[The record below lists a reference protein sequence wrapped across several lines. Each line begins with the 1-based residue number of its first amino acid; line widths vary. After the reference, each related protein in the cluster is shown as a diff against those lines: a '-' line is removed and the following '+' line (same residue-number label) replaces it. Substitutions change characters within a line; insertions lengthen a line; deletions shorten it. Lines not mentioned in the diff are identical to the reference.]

1 MIPVLYEKNETR
13 FLNYGLG
20 EIDFTFVDV
29 ERERNGIYT
38 FYGEYPAD
46 GLLANELIEERQI
59 KSNAG
64 KRTKWQTFVIDRVN
78 RRSKDVIKVYA
89 VHVTQT
95 TATMSLTPEVSVPSG
110 TASVALNV
118 WKSHLQGNR
127 QFDTWSDIATV
138 GTTTWKAQS
147 VQNARQALGGVKG
160 SILDIWGGEYEF
172 DNNLIRL
179 HQQMGRNTPT
189 TIEYGRNLK
198 SAEVDKQI
206 TNTVTSIVPYAVYF
220 EGGDAESGESGEE
233 VYVWLDE
240 VVIHGPHRNKWAYDR
255 VQPVDFSSEFD
266 YEDRPT
272 QEKLRTLANSYV
284 TRNDIG
290 VPRTKITL
298 EMVDLANTLDYE
310 DVEIIEEVELCDI
323 LPVYYPSLGI
333 TDTQAKI
340 SSTRF
345 NALTDEY
352 ISVSIGVVG
361 EGFTTSI
368 RNDFQDGLD
377 LLDRKTQAVGNRIP
391 YLINALG
398 QRIWYETPNPNME
411 HKTGDTWFEKNGA
424 YHRIHIW
431 DGQRWELIIDT
442 EDVDAV
448 DRRIDEVREEIEA
461 ELGTIGEQTE
471 LAITNLIDDW
481 EYFKDNLDL
490 DIPDMGLIWN
500 IVGDDG
506 RWVYS
511 DNRLFVIGQHDND
524 VTSNEVV
531 VTLEDG
537 EKVFTH
543 NGEGFSIG
551 NDYTFSFANPRFVE
565 RPSSTLIV
573 RRSTAPLQASTVQVT
588 SSHPQYP
595 NFTQSNT
602 AEQSVTINKAY
613 HDEYTITVTSPWY
626 VTETQQIEI
635 VKNETVTL
643 PITYKTGNLTVNH
656 NDATLEVV

>member
-38 FYGEYPAD
+38 FYGEYPSD
-46 GLLANELIEERQI
+46 GRLANELIEERQI
-59 KSNAG
+59 KSDAG

-78 RRSKDVIKVYA
+78 RKAKDVIKVYG
-89 VHVTQT
+89 VHVSQT
-95 TATMSLTPEVSVPSG
+95 TAMMSLTPVVAVPSG
-110 TASVALNV
+110 NATVALNV
-118 WKSHLQGNR
+118 WKSNLQGNR
-127 QFDTWSDIATV
+127 QFDVWSDISTI
-138 GTTTWKAQS
+138 GSTKWEAQS
-147 VQNARQALGGVKG
+147 VKSARQALGGVAG

-189 TIEYGRNLK
+189 TIEYGRNIK
-198 SAEVDKQI
+198 DAEVDKQI
-206 TNTVTSIVPYAVYF
+206 TNTITSIVPYAVYYDN
-220 EGGDAESGESGEE
+220 ENLEEDETGEQ
-233 VYVWLDE
+233 VYIWLDE
-240 VVIHGPHRNKWAYDR
+240 VVIHGPHRDKWAYDR

-266 YEDRPT
+266 YDEIPT
-272 QEKLRTLANSYV
+272 QAKLRSLGESYV
-284 TRNDIG
+284 ERNNIG

-298 EMVDLANTLDYE
+298 EMVDLANTLDYK

-323 LPVYYPSLGI
+323 LPVYYSDLGI
-333 TDTQAKI
+333 TDNQAKV
-340 SSTRF
+340 SATRF
-345 NALTDEY
+345 NALLNEY

-361 EGFTTSI
+361 EGFTSSI
-368 RNDFQDGLD
+368 RNEFQDSLA
-377 LLDRKTQAVGNRIP
+377 LIEQRTKAIGNRVP
-391 YLINALG
+391 YLINSLG
-398 QRIWYETPNPNME
+398 QRVWYETPESNME
-411 HKTGDTWFEKNGA
+411 HKVGDTWFEKNGN
-424 YHRIHIW
+424 YHKIHVW

-442 EDVDAV
+442 EDTDKIS
-448 DRRIDEVREEIEA
+448 RKIDEAKSSLGEEITGVGNRTENAIA
-461 ELGTIGEQTE
+461 EMM
-471 LAITNLIDDW
+471 DDW
-481 EYFKDNLDL
+481 EEFRDSLDL

-511 DNRLFVIGQHDND
+511 DNRLFVMGQHDND

-551 NDYTFSFANPRFVE
+551 NNYTFSFANPRFVE
-565 RPSSTLIV
+565 RPNAALTV
-573 RRSTAPLQASTVQVT
+573 RRNVDPKQVSNITVDCHYPLYPDYTASNSNQVNTFNKCYHQIYTVTAASAW
-588 SSHPQYP
+588 YE
-595 NFTQSNT
+595 TQSV
-602 AEQSVTINKAY
+602 EV
-613 HDEYTITVTSPWY
+613 DIT
-626 VTETQQIEI
+626 Q
-635 VKNETVTL
+635 NETVTL
-643 PITYKTGNLTVNH
+643 PVVYKTGTLTVTH

>member
-64 KRTKWQTFVIDRVN
+64 KRTKWQTFIIDRVN

-89 VHVTQT
+89 VHVSQT

-110 TASVALNV
+110 TASGALIV

-127 QFDTWSDIATV
+127 QFDTWSDITTV

-160 SILDIWGGEYEF
+160 SILDVWGGEYEF

-179 HQQMGRNTPT
+179 HKQMGRNTPT

-220 EGGDAESGESGEE
+220 EGGDVESGEGGEE

-240 VVIHGPHRNKWAYDR
+240 VVIHGPHRDKWAYDR
-255 VQPVDFSSEFD
+255 VQPVDFSSEFG
-266 YEDRPT
+266 YENRPT
-272 QEKLRTLANSYV
+272 QERLRSLANSYV

-368 RNDFQDGLD
+368 RNDFKEE
-377 LLDRKTQAVGNRIP
+377 LDRKTQAVGNRIP

-398 QRIWYETPNPNME
+398 QRIWYETPDPNME
-411 HKTGDTWFEKNGA
+411 HKTGDTWFEKNGV
-424 YHRIHIW
+424 YHKIHIW

-442 EDVDAV
+442 EDADAV
-448 DRRIDEVREEIEA
+448 SRRIDEMEQLADEFSE
-461 ELGTIGEQTE
+461 TFGENQIKVE
-471 LAITNLIDDW
+471 SAFAKSQQALDAIDSLSSSQEGFI
-481 EYFKDNLDL
+481 
-490 DIPDMGLIWN
+490 N
-500 IVGDDG
+500 IIGDDG
-506 RWVYS
+506 KWIYS
-511 DNRLFVIGQHDND
+511 KNRLYIEGQDTTE
-524 VTSNEVV
+524 VTSNEVI

-551 NDYTFSFANPRFVE
+551 NDYTFSFANPRFIE
-565 RPSSTLIV
+565 RPHSVLTIQRPVNPRQSSQLV
-573 RRSTAPLQASTVQVT
+573 VDCHHEP
-588 SSHPQYP
+588 YP
-595 NFTQSNT
+595 DYSAENSNQT
-602 AEQSVTINKAY
+602 NTFNKCY
-613 HDEYTITVTSPWY
+613 HQIYTITATSAWY
-626 VTETQQIEI
+626 ETQSVDVDITQD
-635 VKNETVTL
+635 ETVTL
-643 PITYKTGNLTVNH
+643 PVIYKTGTLTVTH
-656 NDATLEVV
+656 NDANLEVV